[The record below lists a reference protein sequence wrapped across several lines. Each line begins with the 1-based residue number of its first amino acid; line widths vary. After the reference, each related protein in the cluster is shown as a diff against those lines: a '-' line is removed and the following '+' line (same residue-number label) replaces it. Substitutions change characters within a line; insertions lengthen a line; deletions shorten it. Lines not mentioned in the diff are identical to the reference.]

1 VVPWREF
8 VPASEHAE
16 SGFIVSVF
24 MQRIYGPVVATIF
37 TLLVLWTAFGSV
49 FALLLGYSRIPYAAA
64 QTGYFFPAFGRLH
77 PTKDFPYVSVLVL
90 GAISIVASFFSLG
103 TVIDALIVT
112 RILVQFMGQVVGLML
127 LRRHAPEMPRPYRMW
142 LYPVPAFV
150 ALAGWT
156 FVFATTQIQ
165 VILFGVGVLA
175 LGSLTFVAWSWRTN
189 RWPFAVQV
197 GKV

>member
-1 VVPWREF
+1 
-8 VPASEHAE
+8 
-16 SGFIVSVF
+16 
-24 MQRIYGPVVATIF
+24 
-37 TLLVLWTAFGSV
+37 
-49 FALLLGYSRIPYAAA
+49 
-64 QTGYFFPAFGRLH
+64 
-77 PTKDFPYVSVLVL
+77 
-90 GAISIVASFFSLG
+90 
-103 TVIDALIVT
+103 
-112 RILVQFMGQVVGLML
+112 MGQVVGLML